1 MNKFTKSKIKS
12 TLDYKVSVREILSY
26 QLTDTSLYIKKSK
39 RCGHTISL
47 SHVEDHI
54 LVRLIQKKIPDPG
67 VLNTSEFFK
76 REIRDLKIK
85 NLLN

>member
-26 QLTDTSLYIKKSK
+26 QLTETSLYIKKSK
-39 RCGHTISL
+39 RCGHTITFDQLEDYSL
-47 SHVEDHI
+47 I
-54 LVRLIQKKIPDPG
+54 RLVQKKIPDPG

-76 REIRDLKIK
+76 REIRDLKLK
-85 NLLN
+85 NLFN

>member
-39 RCGHTISL
+39 RCGHTITFDQL
-47 SHVEDHI
+47 EDHLLI
-54 LVRLIQKKIPDPG
+54 RLVQKNIPDPG
-67 VLNTSEFFK
+67 ILNTSEFFK
-76 REIRDLKIK
+76 RELRDLKIK